1 MDKIYYAY
9 YHQQNGCDYTIAC
22 GTAFYKLNA
31 TNMNDAIRETEQYIK
46 ENFRKGSESE
56 IGEARVIESSGAYSI
71 DIVGVYDELQE
82 EITKQKEEETRIKE
96 LAILEK
102 LKQKHEQQ

>member
-9 YHQQNGCDYTIAC
+9 YHQDRGCDYTIAC

-31 TNMNDAIRETEQYIK
+31 TNMDDAIKETEQYIK
-46 ENFRKGSESE
+46 ENFRGDSE
-56 IGEARVIESSGAYSI
+56 IVDARVIESSKIYSI
-71 DIVGVYDELQE
+71 DVIGVYNEVQQ

-102 LKQKHEQQ
+102 LKQKYEK